1 MQLICVCLNDCEKNG
16 YRCFCYIC
24 WSEWILLYVFVYEE
38 NLKTESILSERDKI
52 LIAILQ
58 FNDFRYSFKHL
69 FVFEARV
76 KDSYDKYIV
85 VEEVDYEKENM

>member
-1 MQLICVCLNDCEKNG
+1 MDTDVSATFVEANE
-16 YRCFCYIC
+16 YCF
-24 WSEWILLYVFVYEE
+24 LFLF
-38 NLKTESILSERDKI
+38 KKKI
-52 LIAILQ
+52 LRPNQYSLSAIKYWSNLQ